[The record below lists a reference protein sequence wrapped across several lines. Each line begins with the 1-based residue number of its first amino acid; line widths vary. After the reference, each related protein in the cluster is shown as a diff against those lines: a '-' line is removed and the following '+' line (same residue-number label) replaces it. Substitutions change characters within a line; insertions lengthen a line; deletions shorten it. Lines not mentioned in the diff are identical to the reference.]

1 MNPSYFFIFPLRIRF
16 FYEYE
21 SPYGQGLQ
29 PNDGDE
35 IYEIV
40 HGEERLVGIYDGRNE
55 KFVAATAKN

>member
-1 MNPSYFFIFPLRIRF
+1 MFPLRIRF

-21 SPYGQGLQ
+21 SPYGQGLH